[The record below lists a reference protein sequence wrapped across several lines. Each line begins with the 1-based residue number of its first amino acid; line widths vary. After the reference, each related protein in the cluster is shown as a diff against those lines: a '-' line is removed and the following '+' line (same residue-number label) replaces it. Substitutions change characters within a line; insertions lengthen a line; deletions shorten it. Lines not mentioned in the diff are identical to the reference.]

1 MKKLLPAK
9 LLLRKLLIVL
19 LFCIIAITSSIG
31 FANASSSGQSSGQ
44 SSGHIGL
51 LTVSE
56 SANNTDQGGI
66 ADLSLVVTPGSG
78 RIFIDSFPLSKLDT
92 QITMRFATEVAC
104 DLLNKDCSG
113 LDFFIQ

>member
-1 MKKLLPAK
+1 LSNAGDIR
-9 LLLRKLLIVL
+9 RKHEKIITSQIIIEKIINS
-19 LFCIIAITSSIG
+19 FIICIIAITSSIG

-66 ADLSLVVTPGSG
+66 ADLSLVVTPAAAGYS
-78 RIFIDSFPLSKLDT
+78 
-92 QITMRFATEVAC
+92 
-104 DLLNKDCSG
+104 
-113 LDFFIQ
+113 